1 MSQNLFWFWTIFYQF
16 LLLHLAPLLWSSS
29 SLFAFYIG
37 DFGWAAPLW
46 LPWPWI
52 SEGEKE
58 LLRSQMRSSPPNFP
72 FILFNFEYWIIIVDH
87 FQVMVMMECHRERRT
102 SRQTRS
108 GWANSPNYCCL
119 LKKTKCHVCR
129 CDWSIFDLLN
139 HATNIW
145 SSPLKF
151 VNCSCVSNDM
161 HNQLY
166 KSLNNIFEN
175 PKLTIVVWV
184 ISESIISKLSGNML
198 VIRYIII

>member
-1 MSQNLFWFWTIFYQF
+1 MLFGRKCVLEFVLVLDKFLSQNLFWFWTIFYQF

-52 SEGEKE
+52 SEGEKK
-58 LLRSQMRSSPPNFP
+58 LLRSEMRSSPPNFP

-87 FQVMVMMECHRERRT
+87 FQVMVVMECVKRDLDG
-102 SRQTRS
+102 QIVQ
-108 GWANSPNYCCL
+108 
-119 LKKTKCHVCR
+119 LKEDQMSVCR

-139 HATNIW
+139 HSTNIW

-151 VNCSCVSNDM
+151 VNCSYVSKIN
-161 HNQLY
+161 HCC
-166 KSLNNIFEN
+166 
-175 PKLTIVVWV
+175 
-184 ISESIISKLSGNML
+184 LSGYCWTELQQCMKRGRWKTWIFKQWNML
-198 VIRYIII
+198 